1 LARERLDVLT
11 QSLLEPVQTI
21 DFVFGSAARF
31 GDDLS
36 GSLLGAGRHLARLVL
51 GLLLGLF
58 DELLGHHD
66 HRSHLFG
73 AGDADVARRRRRG
86 RGAHRDITRRTSVEL
101 IDPLTS
107 LAQLLALLLDQFFE
121 LVDLAREAFEEVID
135 LVDVVSPNPDF
146 EGHRINGVQR

>member
-1 LARERLDVLT
+1 
-11 QSLLEPVQTI
+11 
-21 DFVFGSAARF
+21 
-31 GDDLS
+31 
-36 GSLLGAGRHLARLVL
+36 
-51 GLLLGLF
+51 
-58 DELLGHHD
+58 
-66 HRSHLFG
+66 
-73 AGDADVARRRRRG
+73 
-86 RGAHRDITRRTSVEL
+86 L